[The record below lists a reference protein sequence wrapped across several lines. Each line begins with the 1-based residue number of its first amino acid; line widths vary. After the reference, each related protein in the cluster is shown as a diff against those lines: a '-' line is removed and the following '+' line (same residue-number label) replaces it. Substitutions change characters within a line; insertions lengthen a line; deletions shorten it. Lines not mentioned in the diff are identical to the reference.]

1 MACSTNVTYLSYELN
16 EDNFP
21 RIIRSAISQPIS
33 VERFEMLLKSSSLG
47 SVQAG
52 TVRSVSGKKQSADF
66 HV

>member
-33 VERFEMLLKSSSLG
+33 VERFEMLLKSSSLNLL
-47 SVQAG
+47 VTAG
-52 TVRSVSGKKQSADF
+52 DSGRAVVALWLF
-66 HV
+66 YY